1 MSFAPAKSAV
11 LPSKK
16 APKTAAQ
23 MTLSAFTLP
32 TVLPDDTESLKSLLQ
47 SLFGQFEAQQVAVNA
62 IRAAHA
68 AAVDSIQSA
77 HAATV
82 DTLQVA
88 HATAVDT
95 LQVAHAATVATIKR
109 EAQEQ
114 VQRLIE
120 QITLA
125 RQRQFG
131 TSSEQLSAQGRLFD
145 EAEALAL
152 SSTEAQDM
160 APVPPASAPAD
171 QPAGQK
177 SSKPVRGKRS
187 PLPIDLPRV
196 DMIHD
201 IAEDQRT
208 CPCGTPMVEI
218 GQDISEQ
225 LDIVPMQVRVLRHIR
240 KRYGCPGSTH
250 APVTAPLPP
259 QPLPKT
265 NASAAFLAMLLTVKY
280 VDGLPLARF
289 ERVLDRHRMPVP
301 RQTLA
306 RWVIGAS
313 RLLQPLHNLLRD
325 TLFDGAVIHM
335 DETVV
340 QVLKEPDKK
349 PTTHS
354 YMWVQTGG
362 LPDRP
367 VVLYDYD
374 PRRSGEVPVRL
385 LEGYRGYLMTDG
397 YDGYNPL
404 IRAGGIE
411 HLACW
416 AHVRRRFVDAARVQP
431 KGRRGKAD
439 EAVAL
444 IGKLY
449 GIERDHKDAG
459 DEERLLARQQFSVPA
474 LATLQAWMEKTL
486 PEITPQ
492 SALGTAL
499 AYLQKY
505 WSRLTR
511 YTERGD
517 LPIDN
522 NRCENAIRPFVVGRK
537 AWLFSDTPAG
547 ADASAVIYSL
557 VQTAKANGVE
567 PYLCLLRVL
576 RELPAAKTV
585 DDVEALLPWNL
596 NMQKLTS

>member
-11 LPSKK
+11 LPSKM

-23 MTLSAFTLP
+23 MASPAFALP
-32 TVLPDDTESLKSLLQ
+32 AVLPDDTKSLKSLIY
-47 SLFGQFEAQQVAVNA
+47 NM
-62 IRAAHA
+62 HA
-68 AAVDSIQSA
+68 AVHTL
-77 HAATV
+77 HAE
-82 DTLQVA
+82 LQAQRVA

-95 LQVAHAATVATIKR
+95 IQAAHATTVATIKR

-114 VQRLIE
+114 VLRLIE

-131 TSSEQLSAQGRLFD
+131 TRSEQLSAQGRLFD
-145 EAEALAL
+145 EAEALAQ
-152 SSTEAQDM
+152 SSTEAQDI
-160 APVPPASAPAD
+160 APVPPATAPVGQVTAPTSTK
-171 QPAGQK
+171 PA
-177 SSKPVRGKRS
+177 RGKRD
-187 PLPIDLPRV
+187 PLPMDLPRV
-196 DMIHD
+196 DVIHD
-201 IAEDQRT
+201 VPADART
-208 CPCGTPMVEI
+208 CPCGTPMIEI

-225 LDIVPMQVRVLRHIR
+225 LDIVPMQMRVLRHIR
-240 KRYGCPGSTH
+240 KRFGCPGSTH
-250 APVTAPLPP
+250 APVTAALPP
-259 QPLPKT
+259 QPLPKS
-265 NASAAFLAMLLTVKY
+265 NASAAFLAMLLTVKF

-289 ERVLDRHRMPVP
+289 ERVLDRHGMPVP
-301 RQTLA
+301 RQTLV

-325 TLFDGAVIHM
+325 TLLDGAVIHM

-349 PTTHS
+349 PTANS
-354 YMWVQTGG
+354 YMWVLTGG
-362 LPDRP
+362 LPDKP

-404 IRAGGIE
+404 IRAGGIL
-411 HLACW
+411 HVACW

-449 GIERDHKDAG
+449 GIERDHKDAT
-459 DEERLLARQQFSVPA
+459 DEVRLLARQQFSVPA

-486 PEITPQ
+486 PEIAPQ

-505 WSRLTR
+505 WSRLIR

-547 ADASAVIYSL
+547 AEASAVIYSL
-557 VQTAKANGVE
+557 VQTAKANGVK
-567 PYLCLLRVL
+567 PYLWLHRVL
-576 RELPAAKTV
+576 RDLPATKTV

>member
-1 MSFAPAKSAV
+1 MSFSPSKSAV
-11 LPSKK
+11 LPSKRV
-16 APKTAAQ
+16 PKTAAQ
-23 MTLSAFTLP
+23 MTSAAFTLP

-47 SLFGQFEAQQVAVNA
+47 SLFGQFEAQQVA
-62 IRAAHA
+62 HA
-68 AAVDSIQSA
+68 TVVDSIQSA
-77 HAATV
+77 HATTI

-88 HATAVDT
+88 HATTVDT
-95 LQVAHAATVATIKR
+95 LQAAHAANVATIKR

-160 APVPPASAPAD
+160 APVPPATAPSD

-177 SSKPVRGKRS
+177 STKPARGKRS

-196 DMIHD
+196 DVIHD
-201 IAEDQRT
+201 LPADART
-208 CPCGTPMVEI
+208 CPCRTPMVEI

-259 QPLPKT
+259 QPLPKS
-265 NASAAFLAMLLTVKY
+265 NASAAFLAMLLTVKF

-289 ERVLDRHRMPVP
+289 EHVLDRHAMPVP

-325 TLFDGAVIHM
+325 TLFDSAVIHM

-349 PTTHS
+349 PTTNS
-354 YMWVQTGG
+354 YMWVQAGG

-404 IRAGGIE
+404 IRTGGIL

-439 EAVAL
+439 EAVTL

-449 GIERDHKDAG
+449 GIERDHKDAT
-459 DEERLLARQQFSVPA
+459 DEVRLLARQQLSVPA

-486 PEITPQ
+486 PAITPQ

-537 AWLFSDTPAG
+537 AWLFSDTTAG
-547 ADASAVIYSL
+547 ANASAVIYSL

-567 PYLCLLRVL
+567 PYLWLLRVL
-576 RELPAAKTV
+576 RDLPAAKSV

-596 NMQKLTS
+596 NMRKLTS